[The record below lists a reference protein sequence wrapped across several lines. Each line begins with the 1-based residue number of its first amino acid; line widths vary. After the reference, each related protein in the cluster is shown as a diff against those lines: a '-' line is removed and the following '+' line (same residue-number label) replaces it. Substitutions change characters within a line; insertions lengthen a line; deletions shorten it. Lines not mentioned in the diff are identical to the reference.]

1 MPPGG
6 EGAAGSEGGAGGA
19 GNAGLQLLPGP
30 LLLGLMFA
38 VARLLPSTAYL

>member
-6 EGAAGSEGGAGGA
+6 EGTAGGEGGAGGV
-19 GNAGLQLLPGP
+19 GNAGLQLLPGT

-38 VARLLPSTAYL
+38 VACLLPTTTYL